1 METVSSFSLLGT
13 VTPLLDDVCGE
24 RIGRLAGP
32 VIRPPL
38 VRQDKENE
46 DDVKRTVPADCWV
59 LLQPLEGP
67 KHESHP
73 ILLLLS
79 WKPAHFFEGTSGCL
93 RVDFYSRVQS
103 SAFGG
108 LG

>member
-32 VIRPPL
+32 AIRPPL
-38 VRQDKENE
+38 VKQNKENK

-59 LLQPLEGP
+59 LLQPSKGP
-67 KHESHP
+67 KHEFHL
-73 ILLLLS
+73 I
-79 WKPAHFFEGTSGCL
+79 
-93 RVDFYSRVQS
+93 
-103 SAFGG
+103 
-108 LG
+108 